1 MTTDKNTEDGIVLK
15 SVNQISEYN
24 FYVPS
29 YQRGYRWTNHQ
40 VLDLL
45 NDIWEFTLKNR
56 NTDEIY
62 CLQPVVVK
70 EKSVGSKSWEL
81 IDGQQRLTTIY
92 IILSFLKRDKFS
104 IEFET
109 RSTSGEFLKNINGV
123 DKDTNIDFYH
133 ISDAYRTIETW
144 FNTIDQADGQLPSI
158 SAFTNTLENLVQVI
172 WYQVAVDSDSID
184 VFTRINMGKIPL
196 TNAELVKAL
205 ILKSDNFTENVE
217 VSQRKQI
224 EIASEW
230 DRIEYALQDSEFWYF
245 LNDNNKLYQS
255 KIELILDLVAEKRAE
270 DIDEFSTFLYFNKL
284 ITSRKSVT
292 NIWAEIKR
300 YYSIF
305 EEWFAN
311 RELFH
316 LIGFLIS
323 SGSKLEFIIKAY
335 MSSGSKKEFI
345 TDLYTKISKII
356 PDHISTLSYGH
367 FAIKNVLLLF
377 NIETLLANKNSNMR
391 FQFDRYKKENWD
403 IEHIHSV
410 QSNMPTSR
418 EHQDEWLA
426 EVSDFMEDQ
435 KIREKI
441 QDFKLLDPKLK
452 ISEFPELYQFIIDTY
467 GDAEE
472 EEEKNDISNLTLLD
486 AGTNRSYKNAI
497 FPIKRKT
504 IIEREKNG
512 VFIPLCTKNVF
523 LKYYSKDPSHLSF
536 WGKQDRSDYLKQ
548 IEESLNKYKNT
559 ASTYA

>member
-1 MTTDKNTEDGIVLK
+1 MKTDSNLEDGIVLK
-15 SVNQISEYN
+15 SVKQIAEYN
-24 FYVPS
+24 FFVPS
-29 YQRGYRWTNHQ
+29 YQRGYRWTSHQ

-45 NDIWEFTLKNR
+45 NDIWEFTLKKKKI
-56 NTDEIY
+56 DEIY

-70 EKSVGSKSWEL
+70 EKSVGSKNWEL
-81 IDGQQRLTTIY
+81 IDGQQRLTTIF
-92 IILSFLKRDKFS
+92 IILSFLKKDKFS

-109 RSTSGEFLKNINGV
+109 RSTSEEFLKNLIGGEN
-123 DKDTNIDFYH
+123 DENIDFYH
-133 ISDAYRTIETW
+133 ISDAYKTIGSW
-144 FNTIDQADGQLPSI
+144 FNTIDQVDGKLPSI
-158 SAFTNTLENLVQVI
+158 DAFVKTLENLVQVI
-172 WYQVAVDSDSID
+172 WYQVAADSDSID

-205 ILKSDNFTENVE
+205 ILKSDNFTENPE
-217 VSQRKQI
+217 VQQRKQI

-245 LNDNNKLYQS
+245 LNDINKLYQS
-255 KIELILDLVAEKRAE
+255 KIELILDLVAGKRAD

-284 ITSRKSVT
+284 ITSRTSVT
-292 NIWAEIKR
+292 DIWDNIKK

-305 EEWFAN
+305 EEWFTN

-323 SGSKLEFIIKAY
+323 SGAKLEVIITAY

-345 TDLYTKISKII
+345 TDLHKRISMII
-356 PDHISTLSYGH
+356 PDEISTLSYGH
-367 FAIKNVLLLF
+367 SAIKNVLLLF
-377 NIETLLANKNSNMR
+377 NIESLLANKNSNMR

-410 QSNMPTSR
+410 QSNIPISR

-426 EVSDFMEDQ
+426 EVYDFIEDR
-435 KIREKI
+435 KVREKI
-441 QDFKLLDPKLK
+441 KDFRLLDPKPK
-452 ISEFPELYQFIIDTY
+452 ISEFPELYQFIINTY

-497 FPIKRKT
+497 FPIKRIT
-504 IIEREKNG
+504 IIEREKSG
-512 VFIPLCTKNVF
+512 IFIPLCTKNVF

-548 IEESLNKYKNT
+548 IEESLNKYKT
-559 ASTYA
+559 AANSYA